1 MFCCFLCAVLLFVF
15 ALCIAVV
22 ECVLFC
28 LICLCVSFV
37 VYCET
42 LYVLFV
48 CAFRVCGLFHVSVCT
63 RCDLLCDVVWFV
75 CLCLFV

>member
-1 MFCCFLCAVLLFVF
+1 MLVWFDLLNLCAVLWCVVWLCFV
-15 ALCIAVV
+15 VV

-42 LYVLFV
+42 LYMLFV
-48 CAFRVCGLFHVSVCT
+48 CAVI
-63 RCDLLCDVVWFV
+63 D
-75 CLCLFV
+75 